1 MTKEQEIFSRVIKTK
16 RKTNI
21 SVFSVVICIF
31 LALYSILLLGLIV
44 WAIRASFLPYDYDL
58 INYKDQFKP
67 WGFTKDFHPENYFYA
82 LKYLR
87 VDAFEKGGVP
97 VYITDSIVYG
107 FLYSFISAFMQ
118 TFCTAIVAYL
128 TAKYDNKFSRFFH
141 NAVLFTLV
149 LPIAGSAASLFSL
162 VYDMGIYD
170 TWLAPVFMKFA
181 FTNMYYLVFY
191 AGFKRISWSYA
202 ESAFID
208 GAGHFY
214 VFFKI
219 MLPLVAGLF
228 GTVMLVYFIEFFF
241 YLILMAEYLDDLLS
255 VHHFLDKAL
264 NPADSLLLTHEIF
277 RGVAADLFGH
287 RCHGDH
293 ADKHN
298 DHQRNT
304 EIHHNANQHQQG
316 NTGGKDARYALRN
329 ELPERIY
336 IVGVIAHD
344 VAVRI
349 RIKIFYGKIL
359 HFIEHSAAHFIKKAL
374 CDRRHE
380 LFSRQSAADPHG
392 IQSHHGKQSLQN
404 LRIGLTPRFGG
415 ADCFGKPQSVHD
427 ITGYGFNIYSGHNAY
442 HGDQNNADKNQSQ
455 SSRVILK
462 QKF

>member
-228 GTVMLVYFIEFFF
+228 GTVMLVYFIEFWNDYSFP
-241 YLILMAEYLDDLLS
+241 LLYMPSYPTGS
-255 VHHFLDKAL
+255 VMMQKSFL
-264 NPADSLLLTHEIF
+264 
-277 RGVAADLFGH
+277 
-287 RCHGDH
+287 
-293 ADKHN
+293 
-298 DHQRNT
+298 
-304 EIHHNANQHQQG
+304 G
-316 NTGGKDARYALRN
+316 NT
-329 ELPERIY
+329 
-336 IVGVIAHD
+336 
-344 VAVRI
+344 
-349 RIKIFYGKIL
+349 
-359 HFIEHSAAHFIKKAL
+359 FIEIKEFVPIDGSYARDPRIFQFFPMQTATSVIMCLPILVLFIIFNKKL
-374 CDRRHE
+374 TGNLTE
-380 LFSRQSAADPHG
+380 GG
-392 IQSHHGKQSLQN
+392 IKE
-404 LRIGLTPRFGG
+404 
-415 ADCFGKPQSVHD
+415 
-427 ITGYGFNIYSGHNAY
+427 
-442 HGDQNNADKNQSQ
+442 
-455 SSRVILK
+455 
-462 QKF
+462 